1 VRKRSKY
8 RPKKVLL
15 NPVGFVLEGFIPVRD
30 HDQILL
36 DLKVKH
42 HSAMT
47 ALTQGV
53 ATYQD
58 IDALIAAINMTE
70 ALSRLGFGEEYCNEV
85 RDGLAA
91 LRAVGARGAAN
102 GFKFILRSSEMNAL
116 NTAIELHDAQLEVI
130 TLRDME
136 RAIEIVQK
144 EFATGK
150 ATPITGV
157 KNGN

>member
-1 VRKRSKY
+1 MRKRSKY
-8 RPKKVLL
+8 RPKKNLV
-15 NPVGFVLEGFIPVRD
+15 NPLGFVLEGLIPVREHKD
-30 HDQILL
+30 ILL

-53 ATYQD
+53 ATYRD
-58 IDALIAAINMTE
+58 IDSLVAAVNMTE
-70 ALSRLGFGEEYCNEV
+70 ALYRLGFGEDYGKEV
-85 RDGLAA
+85 HDALAA

-144 EFATGK
+144 EYATGK
-150 ATPITGV
+150 ATPIV
-157 KNGN
+157 EK